1 MPRKNKTFDI
11 NLLLKDAG
19 LVASSAA
26 ATVSSS
32 AKVLDLG
39 TGEVAGDIIIDA
51 SAVEVATGDEIY
63 TICAEVSSSSTFASD
78 IYRVAQLAIG
88 DTVPLGGDVDMVEG
102 RYVLPFINT
111 IGNGVTKRY
120 LRLYT
125 VVAGTVATGVNY
137 TAFLAKK

>member
-39 TGEVAGDIIIDA
+39 IGEVAGYIIIDA
-51 SAVEVATGDEIY
+51 SAVEAATGDEIY
-63 TICAEVSSSSTFASD
+63 TICAEASSSSTFASD

-88 DTVPLGGDVDMVEG
+88 AAVPLGGDVDMVEG
-102 RYVLPFINT
+102 RYALPFINT
-111 IGNGVTKRY
+111 VSIS
-120 LRLYT
+120 
-125 VVAGTVATGVNY
+125 
-137 TAFLAKK
+137 